1 MNYKY
6 NVKTDSHRISLT
18 YPQKAKLAIYS
29 RVITRLTSAL
39 CALLI
44 LISLPV
50 SSAYALTAAAIAGS
64 TYFNGAGGCSTAGC
78 HVAPST
84 GASAWTSPTTI
95 SLQPLS
101 YYAGNSANF
110 ATGIAAANS
119 PSMGNPATAGT
130 NAANA
135 IANSVNLAA
144 YFAESYFAVP
154 NAPTIGTATKGNA
167 QATVTFSAPASA
179 LPITGY
185 TVTANPAAGTDIN
198 AGTTGLSHVITG
210 LTNGTSY
217 TFTVTATSNAGTG
230 TASAASNAVT
240 PATVPTAPTIGTV
253 TASNG
258 QASVPFTFT
267 NTVPSNGGATVTS
280 YTVTPYIAGVAQAT
294 TTSGT
299 VSPITVSGLT
309 NGTAYTF
316 KIAAV
321 NSVGTGTASAASNS
335 VTPATVPNAPTIG
348 TSTASNGQTSV
359 AFTFTNTVPSNGGAA
374 VTSYTVTPYI
384 AGVAQA
390 TTSGAASPITVTG
403 LTNGTAYT
411 FKVAAV
417 NSVGTGTA
425 SGASNTVTPATVPN
439 APTIGTAT
447 AGDGQVSVPFTF
459 SNTVP
464 TNGGANVTSFT
475 VTPYI
480 GGAAQATTSGAASPI
495 SVNGLTNGTAYTFTV
510 AAVNSAGT
518 GAASAASNS
527 VTPFALASAPTIGTA
542 TAGNGQATVPF
553 TAPASFGTGTLVN
566 YTVTPY
572 VGATAGTPVTGLTS
586 PILVTGLTNG
596 TTYTFTIAVTT
607 TVGTTVSPTGSNAVT
622 PATVPNA
629 PTIGTATSGNG
640 QASVVFTFSDTVPTN
655 GGATVT
661 SYTVTPYIGAVA
673 QATTTG
679 AASPISVTGLTNG
692 TTYTFTVAATNR
704 VGTGAVSA
712 ASNSVTPATIPDAP
726 AITGITSGNGQ
737 ATIAFTAPA
746 FNGGAAITSY
756 TGNCGGVTATGASSP
771 LTVTGL
777 TNGTTYNC
785 TVAATNIVGSS
796 LPSTA
801 SSVTP
806 ATVPGAP
813 TIVSATLGNAQVTVT
828 FNAPASNG
836 GAAITGYTVTSNPA
850 DGTDSNGGT
859 TGLTHIV
866 TNLTNGTA
874 YTFIVT
880 ATNSVGSTASASS
893 ASVTPYAPPVA
904 NNTTVSVQTN
914 SSANVIT
921 PGISGAVNAS
931 GLTILTPTS
940 HGTISATVGNTFLY
954 TPTPNYY
961 GVDSVTYAVAGPG
974 GNSGNATITI
984 TINPIIPSVTNAA
997 LQVQLNASATLDLA
1011 PYITGTAI
1019 TGVSVSGLPLHGTA
1033 IVSGTNVTYVPAKDY
1048 SGTDSFTYL
1057 AYGAAGVS
1065 ASAATVTVTIIGR
1078 PNPLQD
1084 PHVKA
1089 LIDSQTAALQHF
1101 SAAQIA
1107 NFSQRLESSHHAPYL
1122 PILTP
1127 SASGPAF
1134 TPEAS
1139 APLGTAPAVF
1149 GSNTS
1154 GQTLGRF
1161 DSWQANGAQSYTNN
1175 PNALLRDA
1183 EPSSGGNNSLDN
1195 TMASLMNL
1203 AKGLATN
1210 SSLNLGELSKA
1221 AGAGPNDPN
1230 RNVELWAAGNLRF
1243 GTVTQAGTNT
1253 QFVTD
1258 GVSIG
1263 ADKRINR
1270 NLTLGMGVGYAR
1282 DNSTIGTDGTNS
1294 KATGTSLAGYASYLM
1309 DAGTYLDGILGVGKV
1324 NFDTKRFVTVA
1335 NSFARATR
1343 QGDQLFGSLAYGY
1356 EYRDDGVLWSPYG
1369 RYDFSFD
1376 RLNASTETGA
1386 GVNAL
1391 SYASQS
1397 VHTGN
1402 FAFGMR
1408 GQTAHQTEYGLVQ
1421 PRARL
1426 EYQHNTSV
1434 IGPTTVAYADLM
1446 ATQYALAGTSRNS
1459 NSVVIGLGSD
1469 FLMSDTWKLGID
1481 YQHLGS
1487 KGPENSQSLNVLL
1500 TKTLNGKNDF
1510 DFLLQDS
1517 ESASVSK
1524 PSGLVVATGFSFDD
1538 NVNRASDAR
1547 EKISDTIYSA
1557 TVSKSFS
1564 HVMAKRHRLMFTGF
1578 LDTEQF
1584 RTYSGLNHVSA
1595 GLNAEYAFR
1604 PGADFGTPTYGVFLR
1619 ATQDK
1624 FSSTLRNGS
1633 RFSTGVNFRDSLTD
1647 RISLFSALSDNKRTG
1662 KSDVFNARD
1671 RSARVN
1677 LDYALS
1683 ASQTLYLGGEYKK
1696 GDVIAS
1702 GWVPALNAL
1711 NIATVFVLDDVFINP
1726 GYTDYRFKGRT
1737 KLFTLGYNIGF
1748 GPKDSIDLS
1757 WRRANSAPDAQAGT
1771 VVTNRYIDNQYSIN
1785 YLMAF

>member
-1 MNYKY
+1 MFGTN
-6 NVKTDSHRISLT
+6 
-18 YPQKAKLAIYS
+18 
-29 RVITRLTSAL
+29 
-39 CALLI
+39 
-44 LISLPV
+44 
-50 SSAYALTAAAIAGS
+50 
-64 TYFNGAGGCSTAGC
+64 
-78 HVAPST
+78 
-84 GASAWTSPTTI
+84 TTN
-95 SLQPLS
+95 
-101 YYAGNSANF
+101 AV
-110 ATGIAAANS
+110 
-119 PSMGNPATAGT
+119 T
-130 NAANA
+130 NAA
-135 IANSVNLAA
+135 ILSA
-144 YFAESYFAVP
+144 YFAETYFAVP
-154 NAPTIGTATKGNA
+154 GAPTIGTATTGNT

-185 TVTANPAAGTDIN
+185 TVTANPAAGTDSN

-210 LTNGTSY
+210 LTNGTTY

-230 TASAASNAVT
+230 TASAASNAIT
-240 PATVPTAPTIGTV
+240 PATVPNAPTIGTV

-335 VTPATVPNAPTIG
+335 VIPATVPNAPTIG
-348 TSTASNGQTSV
+348 TATASNGQASV
-359 AFTFTNTVPSNGGAA
+359 PFTFTNTVPSNGGAT
-374 VTSYTVTPYI
+374 VTSFTVTPYI

-425 SGASNTVTPATVPN
+425 SGASNSVTPATVPN

-495 SVNGLTNGTAYTFTV
+495 TVNGLTNGTAYTFTV

-542 TAGNGQATVPF
+542 TAGNGQASVPF
-553 TAPASFGTGTLVN
+553 TPPASFGTGTLVN

-572 VGATAGTPVTGLTS
+572 VGATAGTPVTGMTS
-586 PILVTGLTNG
+586 PISVTGLTNG

-629 PTIGTATSGNG
+629 PTSVTATSGNA
-640 QASVVFTFSDTVPTN
+640 QASVAFTFSNTIPTN

-661 SYTVTPYIGAVA
+661 GYTVTPYIGAAA
-673 QATTTG
+673 QAPTSG
-679 AASPISVTGLTNG
+679 AASPINVTGLTNG
-692 TTYTFTVAATNR
+692 TAYTFTVAATNS
-704 VGTGAVSA
+704 VGTGAASA
-712 ASNSVTPATIPDAP
+712 ASTSVTPATIPDAP

-785 TVAATNIVGSS
+785 TVAATNIVGPS
-796 LPSTA
+796 LASTS

-836 GAAITGYTVTSNPA
+836 GAAITGYTVTPYIGLVA
-850 DGTDSNGGT
+850 QGVTTGT
-859 TGLTHIV
+859 TSPIV
-866 TNLTNGTA
+866 VTGLTNGTA
-874 YTFIVT
+874 YTFTVT

-904 NNTTVSVQTN
+904 SNSTAIVQVN

-954 TPTPNYY
+954 TPTANYY
-961 GVDSVTYAVAGPG
+961 GVDTVTYAVAGPG

-997 LQVQLNASATLDLA
+997 MQVQLNTSATLDLA

-1065 ASAATVTVTIIGR
+1065 ASAATVTVTVIGR
-1078 PNPLQD
+1078 PNPLLD

-1089 LIDSQTAALQHF
+1089 LIDAQTGALQHF
-1101 SAAQIA
+1101 SDAQLSNI
-1107 NFSQRLESSHHAPYL
+1107 SQRLESRHHAPFL
-1122 PILTP
+1122 PVLTP
-1127 SASGPAF
+1127 EPTVSGPTQAF
-1134 TPEAS
+1134 AS
-1139 APLGTAPAVF
+1139 ELFTPLGTAPAVF
-1149 GSNTS
+1149 GSSTS

-1161 DSWQANGAQSYTNN
+1161 DSWQANGAQSYANS

-1183 EPSSGGNNSLDN
+1183 EPSSGGNSTLDN
-1195 TMASLMNL
+1195 TMASLMNI

-1221 AGAGPNDPN
+1221 ASSAQQNPNA
-1230 RNVELWAAGNLRF
+1230 NVEVWAAGNLRF
-1243 GTVTQAGTNT
+1243 GTITQTGTNT

-1263 ADKRINR
+1263 ADKRIDR

-1294 KATGTSLAGYASYLM
+1294 KATGTSLTGYASYQM
-1309 DAGTYLDGILGVGKV
+1309 DAGTYLDGLLGIGKV
-1324 NFDTKRFVTVA
+1324 NFNTNRFVTAA

-1369 RYDFSFD
+1369 RYNFSFD

-1397 VHTGN
+1397 LHTGN
-1402 FAFGMR
+1402 LAFGMR

-1426 EYQHNTSV
+1426 EYQRGTSV
-1434 IGPTTVAYADLM
+1434 IGPTSVAYADLM
-1446 ATQYALAGTSRNS
+1446 ATQYTLAGTSRNN
-1459 NSVVIGLGSD
+1459 NSIVIGLGSD

-1500 TKTLNGKNDF
+1500 TKSLNGKNDF

-1524 PSGLVVATGFSFDD
+1524 PSGLVVATGFSFED
-1538 NVNRASDAR
+1538 NVNRASDPR
-1547 EKISDTIYSA
+1547 EKLSDTIYSA

-1584 RTYSGLNHVSA
+1584 HTYTGLNHFSA
-1595 GLNAEYAFR
+1595 GVNAEYAFR

-1624 FSSTLRNGS
+1624 FSSTLRSGS
-1633 RFSTGVNFRDSLTD
+1633 RLSTGVNFRDSLTD

-1662 KSDVFNARD
+1662 KSDVFNTRD

-1683 ASQTLYLGGEYKK
+1683 ASQTLYLGGEYRT
-1696 GDVIAS
+1696 GDIIAT
-1702 GWVPALNAL
+1702 GWAPALNAL
-1711 NIATVFVLDDVFINP
+1711 NIATVFILDDVFTNP

-1737 KLFTLGYNIGF
+1737 KLFNLGYNIGF

>member
-1 MNYKY
+1 MNHNY
-6 NVKTDSHRISLT
+6 NVKTDSHRISMT

-29 RVITRLTSAL
+29 RVITRLTTAL
-39 CALLI
+39 GALSI
-44 LISLPV
+44 LVFLPF
-50 SSAYALTAAAIAGS
+50 SSSYALSVAATNGS
-64 TYFNGAGGCSTAGC
+64 AYFNGVAGGCSGC
-78 HVAPST
+78 HGAPST
-84 GASAWTSPTTI
+84 GASAWTSATTVSI
-95 SLQPLS
+95 QLLS

-110 ATGIAAANS
+110 APGIAAVGA
-119 PSMGNPATAGT
+119 SMSATNTTNAVT
-130 NAANA
+130 NAA
-135 IANSVNLAA
+135 ILSA
-144 YFAESYFAVP
+144 YFAETYFAVP
-154 NAPTIGTATKGNA
+154 GAPTIGTATTGNT

-185 TVTANPAAGTDIN
+185 TVTANPAAGTDSN

-230 TASAASNAVT
+230 AASGATAAVI
-240 PATVPTAPTIGTV
+240 P
-253 TASNG
+253 S
-258 QASVPFTFT
+258 
-267 NTVPSNGGATVTS
+267 TVPSAPIIGTATKGNTQATVTFS
-280 YTVTPYIAGVAQAT
+280 APASTGGAAITGYTVTSNPAG
-294 TTSGT
+294 
-299 VSPITVSGLT
+299 
-309 NGTAYTF
+309 
-316 KIAAV
+316 
-321 NSVGTGTASAASNS
+321 
-335 VTPATVPNAPTIG
+335 
-348 TSTASNGQTSV
+348 
-359 AFTFTNTVPSNGGAA
+359 
-374 VTSYTVTPYI
+374 
-384 AGVAQA
+384 GVD
-390 TTSGAASPITVTG
+390 SGAGTTGLSHIITG
-403 LTNGTAYT
+403 LTNGTSYT
-411 FKVAAV
+411 FTVTASNLNGAGAASGATTAIIPSTV
-417 NSVGTGTA
+417 PGAPVIGTATKGNTQATVTFSAPASTGGAAITGYTVTSNPAGGVDSNAGTTGLSHVITGLTNGTSYTFTVTASNLNGAGAA
-425 SGASNTVTPATVPN
+425 SGASGAIIPSTIPN

-447 AGDGQVSVPFTF
+447 AGDGQVSVAFTF
-459 SNTVP
+459 TDTVP
-464 TNGGANVTSFT
+464 NNGGASVSSYI

-480 GGAAQATTSGAASPI
+480 GGAAQATTSGTSSPI
-495 SVNGLTNGTAYTFTV
+495 TVNGLSNGTAYTFTV
-510 AAVNSAGT
+510 AAVNISGT

-527 VTPFALASAPTIGTA
+527 VTPFALASAPTIGLP
-542 TAGNGQATVPF
+542 TAGNGQASVPF
-553 TAPASFGTGTLVN
+553 TPPASFGTGTLVN

-586 PILVTGLTNG
+586 PILMTGLTNG

-640 QASVVFTFSDTVPTN
+640 QASVAFTFSDAVPTN

-661 SYTVTPYIGAVA
+661 SYTVTPYIGAAA
-673 QATTTG
+673 QATTLG
-679 AASPISVTGLTNG
+679 AATPITVTGLTNG

-726 AITGITSGNGQ
+726 AITGITSGNAQ

-756 TGNCGGVTATGASSP
+756 TGNCGGITATSATSP

-777 TNGTTYNC
+777 ANGTTYNC
-785 TVAATNIVGSS
+785 TVAATNIVGPS
-796 LPSTA
+796 LASTS

-836 GAAITGYTVTSNPA
+836 GATITGYTVTPYIGLVA
-850 DGTDSNGGT
+850 QAVTTGT
-859 TGLTHIV
+859 TSPIV
-866 TNLTNGTA
+866 VTGLTNGTA
-874 YTFIVT
+874 YTFTVT
-880 ATNSVGSTASASS
+880 ATNLVGSTASASS

-904 NNTTVSVQTN
+904 SNSTAIVQVN

-921 PGISGAVNAS
+921 PRISGAVNAS

-940 HGTISATVGNTFLY
+940 HGTISATAGNTFLY

-961 GVDSVTYAVAGPG
+961 GVDSVTYAVSGPG

-997 LQVQLNASATLDLA
+997 IQVQLNTSATLDLA

-1019 TGVSVSGLPLHGTA
+1019 TGVSVSGLPSHGTA

-1078 PNPLQD
+1078 PNPLLD

-1089 LIDSQTAALQHF
+1089 LIDAQTAALQHF

-1107 NFSQRLESSHHAPYL
+1107 NFSQRLESRHHAPYL
-1122 PILTP
+1122 PVLTP
-1127 SASGPAF
+1127 SPSGPAF
-1134 TPEAS
+1134 APEAS

-1154 GQTLGRF
+1154 GQTLERF
-1161 DSWQANGAQSYTNN
+1161 DSWQANGVQSYTNN
-1175 PNALLRDA
+1175 PNALLNDA
-1183 EPSSGGNNSLDN
+1183 PPSSGSNSSLGN
-1195 TMASLMNL
+1195 TMASLMNI
-1203 AKGLATN
+1203 AKGLATS

-1221 AGAGPNDPN
+1221 AGTGPNDPN
-1230 RNVELWAAGNLRF
+1230 ANVELWAAGNLRF
-1243 GTVTQAGTNT
+1243 GTITQAGTNT

-1263 ADKRINR
+1263 ADKRIDR

-1294 KATGTSLAGYASYLM
+1294 KATGTSLAGYASYQM
-1309 DAGTYLDGILGVGKV
+1309 DAGTYLDGLLGVGKV
-1324 NFDTKRFVTVA
+1324 NFDTNRFVTAA

-1391 SYASQS
+1391 SYANQS
-1397 VHTGN
+1397 MHTGN
-1402 FAFGMR
+1402 LAFGMR

-1426 EYQHNTSV
+1426 EYQHGTSV
-1434 IGPTTVAYADLM
+1434 IGSTSVAYADLM
-1446 ATQYALAGTSRNS
+1446 ATQYTLAGTSRNS

-1487 KGPENSQSLNVLL
+1487 KGPENSQSINVLL
-1500 TKTLNGKNDF
+1500 TKSLNGKNDF

-1547 EKISDTIYSA
+1547 EKLSDTIYSA
-1557 TVSKSFS
+1557 TLSKSFS

-1584 RTYSGLNHVSA
+1584 RTYTGLNHFSA

-1604 PGADFGTPTYGVFLR
+1604 PAANFGTPTYGVFLR

-1633 RFSTGVNFRDSLTD
+1633 LLSTGVNFRDSLTD

-1662 KSDVFNARD
+1662 KSDVFNTRD

-1683 ASQTLYLGGEYKK
+1683 ASQTLYLGGEYRK
-1696 GDVIAS
+1696 GDVIAT
-1702 GWVPALNAL
+1702 GWAPSLNAL
-1711 NIATVFVLDDVFINP
+1711 NIATVFVLDDVFTNP

-1771 VVTNRYIDNQYSIN
+1771 VVTSRYIDNQYSIN

>member
-1 MNYKY
+1 MNHNY
-6 NVKTDSHRISLT
+6 NVKTDSHRVGMTFLL
-18 YPQKAKLAIYS
+18 KVKLALFS
-29 RVITRLTSAL
+29 RVITRLSAAV
-39 CALLI
+39 CALSI
-44 LISLPV
+44 VIFLPY
-50 SSAYALTAAAIAGS
+50 SSAYALTAAATAGS
-64 TYFNGAGGCSTAGC
+64 TYFNGVTGGCSGC
-78 HVAPST
+78 HGAPTT
-84 GASAWTSPTTI
+84 GASAWTLLT

-110 ATGIAAANS
+110 APGIAAVGVNMS
-119 PSMGNPATAGT
+119 ATNTNNALA
-130 NAANA
+130 NAAN
-135 IANSVNLAA
+135 LTA
-144 YFAESYFAVP
+144 YFAETYFAVP
-154 NAPTIGTATKGNA
+154 GAPTIGSATKGNA

-185 TVTANPAAGTDIN
+185 TVTANPAAGTDSN
-198 AGTTGLSHVITG
+198 AGTTGLSHVVTG
-210 LTNGTSY
+210 LTNGTPY
-217 TFTVTATSNAGTG
+217 TFTVTATSNAGTS

-240 PATVPTAPTIGTV
+240 PATVPNAPTTV
-253 TASNG
+253 VATPGNT
-258 QASVPFTFT
+258 QASVSFSFT
-267 NTVPSNGGATVTS
+267 NSYPSNGGAPVTS

-294 TTSGT
+294 TTNGAG
-299 VSPITVSGLT
+299 SPITVIGLT
-309 NGTAYTF
+309 NGTSYTF
-316 KIAAV
+316 TVKAN
-321 NSVGTGTASAASNS
+321 NSVGSSVASAASLA
-335 VTPATVPNAPTIG
+335 VIPATTPGAPAITGITSGNTQATIAFNPPG
-348 TSTASNGQTSV
+348 ST
-359 AFTFTNTVPSNGGAA
+359 GGANIS
-374 VTSYTVTPYI
+374 SYTANCGGFTATSA
-384 AGVAQA
+384 AG
-390 TTSGAASPITVTG
+390 PLTVTG
-403 LTNGTAYT
+403 LTNGTTYNCTVTAT
-411 FKVAAV
+411 
-417 NSVGTGTA
+417 NSVGAGTPSA
-425 SGASNTVTPATVPN
+425 TSPVTPATVPT

-459 SNTVP
+459 SNTVLN
-464 TNGGANVTSFT
+464 NGGATVSSFIVTT
-475 VTPYI
+475 YI
-480 GGAAQATTSGAASPI
+480 GGAAQGTTTGTSTPI
-495 SVNGLTNGTAYTFTV
+495 TVNGLNNGTAYTFTV
-510 AAVNSAGT
+510 AALNSAGT
-518 GAASAASNS
+518 GAASAASNL
-527 VTPFALASAPTIGTA
+527 VTPFALASAPTIGIA
-542 TAGNGQATVPF
+542 TRGNGQATVPF
-553 TAPASFGTGTLVN
+553 TPPANFGTGTFVN

-586 PILVTGLTNG
+586 PIIVTGLTNG

-607 TVGTTVSPTGSNAVT
+607 TVGTTYSPTGSNAVT
-622 PATVPNA
+622 PATVPDA
-629 PTIGTATSGNG
+629 PTIGTAASGNA
-640 QASVVFTFSDTVPTN
+640 QATIVFTAPAFD
-655 GGATVT
+655 GGDPVT
-661 SYTVTPYIGAVA
+661 SYTVTPYIGAAA
-673 QATTTG
+673 QATTLG
-679 AASPISVTGLTNG
+679 AASPITVTGLSNG
-692 TTYTFTVAATNR
+692 TTYTFKVAATNN
-704 VGTGAVSA
+704 VGTGVASA

-726 AITGITSGNGQ
+726 AITVITSGNAQ
-737 ATIAFTAPA
+737 ATISFNAPL
-746 FNGGAAITSY
+746 FDGGAGITSY
-756 TGNCGGVTATGASSP
+756 TGNCGGITATSLASP
-771 LTVTGL
+771 LIVTGL
-777 TNGTTYNC
+777 TNGTIYNC
-785 TVAATNIVGSS
+785 TVAATNIVGPS
-796 LPSTA
+796 LPSAA

-828 FNAPASNG
+828 FNPPASDG
-836 GAAITGYTVTSNPA
+836 GAAITGYRVTSNPA
-850 DGTDSNGGT
+850 GGTDSSGGT
-859 TGLTHIV
+859 LGQSHIV
-866 TNLTNGTA
+866 TGLTNGTA
-874 YTFIVT
+874 YTFTVT

-893 ASVTPYAPPVA
+893 VSVTPYAPPVA
-904 NNTTVSVQTN
+904 SNTSVNVQVN

-931 GLTILTPTS
+931 GLTILTTTS
-940 HGTISATVGNTFLY
+940 HGTISATAGNTFLY

-961 GVDSVTYAVAGPG
+961 GVDTVTYAVSGPG

-984 TINPIIPSVTNAA
+984 TIDPIIPSVTNAA
-997 LQVQLNASATLDLA
+997 MQVQLNTSTTLDLA

-1078 PNPLQD
+1078 PNPLLD

-1089 LIDSQTAALQHF
+1089 LIDAQTAALQHF

-1107 NFSQRLESSHHAPYL
+1107 NFSQRLESRHHAPYL
-1122 PILTP
+1122 PVLTP
-1127 SASGPAF
+1127 SASGSAF
-1134 TPEAS
+1134 APEAS

-1154 GQTLGRF
+1154 GQTLERF

-1175 PNALLRDA
+1175 PNTLLRDA
-1183 EPSSGGNNSLDN
+1183 EPSSGSNNSLDN
-1195 TMASLMNL
+1195 TMASLMNI

-1230 RNVELWAAGNLRF
+1230 VNVELWAAGNLRF
-1243 GTVTQAGTNT
+1243 GTITQAGTNT

-1263 ADKRINR
+1263 ADKRIDR

-1294 KATGTSLAGYASYLM
+1294 KATGTSLAGYASYQM
-1309 DAGTYLDGILGVGKV
+1309 DAGTYLDGLLGVGKV
-1324 NFDTKRFVTVA
+1324 SFDTNRFVTAA

-1391 SYASQS
+1391 SYANQS
-1397 VHTGN
+1397 MHTGN
-1402 FAFGMR
+1402 LAFGMR

-1426 EYQHNTSV
+1426 EYQRGTSV
-1434 IGPTTVAYADLM
+1434 IGQTSVAYADLM
-1446 ATQYALAGTSRNS
+1446 ATQYTLAGTSRNS

-1469 FLMSDTWKLGID
+1469 FLMSDSWKLGID

-1487 KGPENSQSLNVLL
+1487 KGPENSQSINVLL

-1547 EKISDTIYSA
+1547 EKLSDTIYSA
-1557 TVSKSFS
+1557 TLSKSFS
-1564 HVMAKRHRLMFTGF
+1564 HIMAKRHRLMFTGF

-1584 RTYSGLNHVSA
+1584 RTYSGLNHFSA
-1595 GLNAEYAFR
+1595 GVNAEYAFR
-1604 PGADFGTPTYGVFLR
+1604 PGANFGTPTYGVFLR

-1633 RFSTGVNFRDSLTD
+1633 RLSTGVNFRDSLTD

-1662 KSDVFNARD
+1662 KSDVFNTSD

-1683 ASQTLYLGGEYKK
+1683 ASQTLYLGGEYRK
-1696 GDVIAS
+1696 GDVIAT
-1702 GWVPALNAL
+1702 GWAPALNAL
-1711 NIATVFVLDDVFINP
+1711 NIATVFILDDVFTNP

-1737 KLFTLGYNIGF
+1737 KLFNLGYNIGF
-1748 GPKDSIDLS
+1748 GPKDSIDIS
-1757 WRRANSAPDAQAGT
+1757 WRRANSAPDTQAGT